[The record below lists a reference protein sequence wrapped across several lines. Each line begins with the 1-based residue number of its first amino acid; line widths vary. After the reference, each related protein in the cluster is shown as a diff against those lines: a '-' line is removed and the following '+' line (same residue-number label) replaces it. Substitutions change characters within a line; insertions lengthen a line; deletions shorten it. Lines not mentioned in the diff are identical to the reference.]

1 MLQIVFLVS
10 FGKLSMR
17 RGCMGLVVP
26 WPFGLAVQ
34 KVLEY

>member
-1 MLQIVFLVS
+1 MLQIVFFAV

-17 RGCMGLVVP
+17 RGVWAWFDDVWNCGP
-26 WPFGLAVQ
+26 